1 MKNLLTI
8 VLGIAVAI
16 SLSTH
21 FSREKTVASCG
32 QNEDMIVSYFQEWLT
47 NGIAEKD
54 KRIKNNP
61 IKVVDVDGAME
72 YNEIPEVM
80 KHPLYENL
88 KDSRVCKATLFVNYT
103 PDKEKENIEE
113 INIRFQ
119 KVLTSPDD
127 ENNRSL
133 YVSVSGLDV
142 ENMVGEGI
150 KLFQKYH
157 KK

>member
-1 MKNLLTI
+1 MDGVETLEQFK
-8 VLGIAVAI
+8 
-16 SLSTH
+16 
-21 FSREKTVASCG
+21 EKKADDLKAQKEKSAEDAFVNALIEKVCENATV
-32 QNEDMIVSYFQEWLT
+32 
-47 NGIAEKD
+47 
-54 KRIKNNP
+54 
-61 IKVVDVDGAME
+61 
-72 YNEIPEVM
+72 EIPEVM